1 MNKCLGWVT
10 LSYLAVATDR
20 VCNVDLNKYNGEAFS
35 LREGDT
41 NLAQK

>member
-20 VCNVDLNKYNGEAFS
+20 VYNIDRNKYHGEVFS